1 MRLYEFSKND
11 AVQDLVILFRNQV
24 KRADSENAFVNLNW
38 NAISNLMRD
47 MGHGPFDYNTFK
59 TAYDT
64 TPELKTI
71 VQNYNGD
78 GVTLRTKTDGPKG
91 DGVDTD
97 VAPTKTI
104 DKMAK
109 RAAGKR
115 L

>member
-11 AVQDLVILFRNQV
+11 AVQDFVILFRNQI

-38 NAISNLMRD
+38 NAISNLMSD
-47 MGHGPFDYNTFK
+47 MGHGPLDYNTFK
-59 TAYDT
+59 NAFDN
-64 TPELKTI
+64 TPELKSI
-71 VQNYNGD
+71 VQNFNSD
-78 GVTLRTKTDGPKG
+78 GVTLRTKTDAPKA

-97 VAPTKTI
+97 VKPTNTV